1 MKQLRKRLTYANV
14 MSSIAV
20 FFVLTGATA
29 FAATQ
34 LGKNSVGSKQL
45 KKNAVTTAKIK
56 NNAVTTSK
64 IRNGAVSGAKIN
76 LGSLGTVPTA
86 AHAGTADRATN
97 ANNADTVA
105 GTTIRRIFYRS
116 TSTTAATTVLSLN
129 GLTLTAT
136 CEGGEPVLIARTSV
150 GDSLI
155 HSVTVNNSDET
166 DYAEFD
172 DFDPGETF
180 NVFSGESDSA
190 QTTFVYGNPSGATV
204 TADLTIEEE
213 DFSSSACGILGNAI
227 G

>member
-1 MKQLRKRLTYANV
+1 

-56 NNAVTTSK
+56 NNAVTTGK

-76 LGSLGTVPTA
+76 LGSLGTVPNA
-86 AHAGTADRATN
+86 AHAGTADNASN
-97 ANNADTVA
+97 AAHANNADTVA
-105 GTTIRRIFYRS
+105 GSTIRRIFYRS
-116 TSTTAATTVLSLN
+116 TSTTAPTTVLSLN

-155 HSVTVNNSDET
+155 HAVTVNNSDET
-166 DYAEFD
+166 DYSEFD
-172 DFDPGETF
+172 EFEPGEAF
-180 NVFSGESDSA
+180 NVFTGESDSA
-190 QTTFVYGNPSGATV
+190 QTTLVYGNPSGATV
-204 TADLTIEEE
+204 TADVTIEEE
-213 DFSSSACGILGNAI
+213 DFSNSACGILGNAI